1 MLQRGDES
9 GMRIVLYVG
18 GHASGMNRIIE
29 NKYGAAQAVI
39 KNLHLWIREELIN
52 IENDTVSGKS
62 SDSFRKDMQVN
73 RYDVLTEMIKL
84 KLDALLTEV
93 NNNLLAKDRVD
104 KTGAMNQHNEVDV
117 VISSDLIGSGIV
129 PMDAFDRCWREVT
142 GRVLTD
148 IASKADE
155 VYRVTCGIEQRLK

>member
-1 MLQRGDES
+1 MVRRRDNFV
-9 GMRIVLYVG
+9 MRIVLYVG
-18 GHASGMNRIIE
+18 GHASGMDRIIE
-29 NKYGAAQAVI
+29 NKYGAKQTLI
-39 KNLHLWIREELIN
+39 KDLHLWIREKLFD
-52 IENDTVSGKS
+52 IENDAASGKNS
-62 SDSFRKDMQVN
+62 EAVQKEGQAN
-73 RYDVLTEMIKL
+73 RYDVLTEMIEK
-84 KLDALLTEV
+84 KLDVLLTV
-93 NNNLLAKDRVD
+93 ANNNLQAKDMAD
-104 KTGAMNQHNEVDV
+104 ETGEMNQHDEVDV